1 MQIHEFSS
9 QWIQKRRNDSDLSVL
24 LLYFAE
30 IIKGNN
36 HWIIVFTQA
45 VDDDLL
51 VARFPLQEEC
61 QKVFDQNVIEFEV
74 ELRVGEF
81 LLAYS
86 RIEKEQVRVVYLFYV
101 GYIYLEWKVLR
112 DVPN

>member
-1 MQIHEFSS
+1 
-9 QWIQKRRNDSDLSVL
+9 
-24 LLYFAE
+24 
-30 IIKGNN
+30 
-36 HWIIVFTQA
+36 
-45 VDDDLL
+45 LL
-51 VARFPLQEEC
+51 VAGFPLQEEC

-81 LLAYS
+81 LLADS

-101 GYIYLEWKVLR
+101 GYIYLEWKVFR